1 VAWRHSPKGRAG
13 TRSTAS
19 AVGRARRVLQRRY
32 VAPANASPWA
42 VPDLSRWRLAHHHRP
57 GSFDIG
63 SLVASLA
70 AYDRLNEP
78 WQELLDYY
86 SLKEIAVTRYAQI
99 MASVASPNRQD

>member
-1 VAWRHSPKGRAG
+1 VPALGRPHRPSVALGVFSSADTSRPPMRHPGPFLIFLGSGWLII
-13 TRSTAS
+13 T
-19 AVGRARRVLQRRY
+19 
-32 VAPANASPWA
+32 
-42 VPDLSRWRLAHHHRP
+42 RP